1 MNHYPETDCKNST
14 IILFSLLFSAINI
27 FAISNYI
34 KENQYKTVASLIS
47 MCVFLAAPCHRIPP
61 PLNRYRKTDTTFF
74 LGFAVLISAVSAA
87 VKPVLILCMVIAE
100 ALIFF
105 CVVKWQLLR
114 RLLQFFEHLQRT
126 AAYRKLPEPIGWI
139 HYPIGSLAEALYYF
153 TVFGAFGFVLYGYTS
168 LTIVLILLEFI
179 AATFLLLLCIH
190 AFTVVVF
197 NKEVLLKRSISG
209 YSRCSTAFI
218 KRVRCGNVRWI
229 LYGYDDK
236 VAVTIPNAM
245 VGDMQ
250 QLLTLCKS
258 KKARN

>member
-1 MNHYPETDCKNST
+1 MNHHSETACRNST
-14 IILFSLLFSAINI
+14 IILFSLLFSAMNI

-34 KENQYKTVASLIS
+34 KENQYKIVASLIS
-47 MCVFLAAPCHRIPP
+47 MCIFLTAPCHRVPP

-100 ALIFF
+100 TLVLF
-105 CVVKWQLLR
+105 CVIKWQLLR

-126 AAYRKLPEPIGWI
+126 AAYRKLPEPIG
-139 HYPIGSLAEALYYF
+139 SLAEAFYYF
-153 TVFGAFGFVLYGYTS
+153 TAFGAFGFVLYGYTS
-168 LTIVLILLEFI
+168 STIVLILLEFI
-179 AATFLLLLCIH
+179 AATFLLPLCIH
-190 AFTVVVF
+190 AFTVIMF